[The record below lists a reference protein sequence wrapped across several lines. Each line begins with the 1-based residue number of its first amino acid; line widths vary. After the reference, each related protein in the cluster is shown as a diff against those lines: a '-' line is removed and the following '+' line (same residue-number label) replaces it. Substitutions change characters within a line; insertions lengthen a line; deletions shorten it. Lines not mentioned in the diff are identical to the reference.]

1 MSSNVVPASNETD
14 AKQAIPLKLGSE
26 FNKIRQEKPLLRQFT
41 HKFFGILFS
50 VVFTLLFSLLLFQQ
64 YHAQTMS
71 LINGELVPLK
81 RQVTQFIKLNKY
93 QEIIKQLLS
102 PSPNENIIE
111 YHNGLITLDEQLLQL
126 KNKNFAIYQQWL
138 IVNKKT
144 IETASRLQQSNS
156 KNDQLKQS
164 SIIQLHLI
172 KSSITRIINNKPTQ
186 QSRIL
191 KSLGNL
197 ITESL
202 IRFEQLTINTP
213 LEQFELLRINVENI
227 FIQMTTLDDISKTK
241 AMIDLIQQVDT
252 FENLVLTEQR
262 VLDKW
267 QGFLILAQNYQTKL
281 HVQQQ
286 QLSSLLNKPYQ
297 IPSTQKNKQGL
308 INDLLQQYNIKFSNK
323 NITVTLFSGSV
334 ISFLFFWYLLW
345 LIRQQIKRSTKQSVA
360 VIKAAL
366 INDSNEIS
374 STNSTETN
382 EILVELA
389 KISKPQYSDL
399 DFQKLHDTCK
409 NHENTIVQLQE
420 ELQQLSKTSDD
431 QQMANDKLFS
441 RNVTKEMQCYA
452 ILKNAVVLLIQDN
465 QVNTGE
471 NSSQSNISLTKLYD
485 QIELFYFLS
494 YLQSDDTILKLNDI
508 NIINSIYAIFLNKQV
523 QYQLNNQELF
533 FSVNR
538 PLQHYA
544 KVDQR
549 LLGQLVTLLI
559 DINFVATPFTQYHLQ
574 LQLQNK
580 STGQQQVQFKFEV
593 KRKGL
598 QVIPDII
605 KNLISI
611 QTKPNDENPLISAF
625 QLLFTKLYGRNI
637 SVQLIDD
644 GYQFT
649 FELPLAFTGESIKTL
664 DNNFALNGVN
674 INLFSS
680 NKLLNK
686 QISDVVTDCSGKIV
700 LFSTMDSFEQYFS
713 VKALTSQQ
721 CHLLIVSAD
730 NTRAHIHCIE
740 QQLANLPNAMQ
751 PKLMFLQ
758 TVKLNNNTHGFFSLA
773 EKPFCQ
779 ENFLAEIKKLFA
791 SEHQSNQLLSAE
803 QCQFHSDITSSI
815 TVLLAVDNPQQY
827 QIMQRLLNLLGLQV
841 YIVTTEEQQYLEW
854 KTGRYCLL
862 ITEFINNIFL
872 NMDSLP
878 MVNVGVFSLVDII
891 TKNEKFSLWYIGL
904 LNKNTILAEL
914 TETLSPWL
922 NTETHVSSI
931 KLYQLSAQNNLTIAD
946 EIAITEIAF
955 SITQR
960 PENEIVFDFSRYLQH
975 QGSVEIALFM
985 LEEYSQD
992 NHAQLNLLVHA
1003 IKAKDI
1009 NKASDI
1015 ISRLNINAKIL
1026 VANDLQLLCAQWS
1039 KLLSGNEIPKSL
1051 NKVNALLKDTRAA
1064 LTAIDDYAETI

>member
-1 MSSNVVPASNETD
+1 MSNVVPASNEKH
-14 AKQAIPLKLGSE
+14 AKQAIPLKLDSE
-26 FNKIRQEKPLLRQFT
+26 LNEIRQVKPLLSQFT
-41 HKFFGILFS
+41 HKFVGIFFS

-81 RQVTQFIKLNKY
+81 RQVVQFIKLNKY

-102 PSPNENIIE
+102 PSPNDSIIE
-111 YHNGLITLDEQLLQL
+111 YHTELIALDEQLLEL
-126 KNKNFAIYQQWL
+126 KNKNSVTFQQWL

-156 KNDQLKQS
+156 INNQLKQD
-164 SIIQLHLI
+164 SIIQLYLI
-172 KSSITRIINNKPTQ
+172 KSSIIRIINNKQTQ
-186 QSRIL
+186 QSDIL
-191 KSLGNL
+191 KSLENL
-197 ITESL
+197 IVESL
-202 IRFEQLTINTP
+202 MRFEQLTINTS
-213 LEQFELLRINVENI
+213 LEQLELLKISVENI
-227 FIQMTTLDDISKTK
+227 FIQMTTLNDISKIR
-241 AMIDLIQQVDT
+241 AMIDLIQQVNI
-252 FENLVLTEQR
+252 FQNLVLTEQR

-267 QGFLILAQNYQTKL
+267 QDFLILAQSYQTKL
-281 HVQQQ
+281 NVQQQ

-297 IPSTQKNKQGL
+297 VSSAQKNKQG
-308 INDLLQQYNIKFSNK
+308 IIYDLLQQYNIKLSNE
-323 NITVTLFSGSV
+323 NITATLFSGAV

-345 LIRQQIKRSTKQSVA
+345 LIRQQIKQSTKQNVA

-366 INDSNEIS
+366 IKGSNELS

-399 DFQKLHDTCK
+399 DFQQLHDICK
-409 NHENTIVQLQE
+409 NHENTIMQLQE
-420 ELQQLSKTSDD
+420 ELQRLTKMSDD
-431 QQMANDKLFS
+431 QQAANDKLSS
-441 RNVTKEMQCYA
+441 RNVTNEIQRYA
-452 ILKNAVVLLIQDN
+452 ILKNEVVLLIQDS
-465 QVNTGE
+465 QVNTVG
-471 NSSQSNISLTKLYD
+471 NSSQSHISLAKLYD
-485 QIELFYFLS
+485 KIELFYFLS
-494 YLQSDDTILKLNDI
+494 YLQSDDAILKLNDV
-508 NIINSIYAIFLNKQV
+508 NIINSIHAIFLNKQV
-523 QYQLNNQELF
+523 QYQLSNQELF

-549 LLGQLVTLLI
+549 LLEQLITLLI
-559 DINFVATPFTQYHLQ
+559 DINFAATPFTQYHLQ

-598 QVIPDII
+598 QVIPEII

-611 QTKPNDENPLISAF
+611 QIEPSDKDPLILGF
-625 QLLFTKLYGRNI
+625 KLLFTKLYGCNI

-644 GYQFT
+644 GYQFI
-649 FELPLAFTGESIKTL
+649 FELPLAFIGESIKTL
-664 DNNFALNGVN
+664 DNSAALSGIN
-674 INLFSS
+674 INLFS
-680 NKLLNK
+680 NNELLNK
-686 QISDVVTDCSGKIV
+686 LVSDVVSDCSGEIVQFSKI
-700 LFSTMDSFEQYFS
+700 DSFEQYFS
-713 VKALTSQQ
+713 VNALTSKQ

-730 NTRAHIHCIE
+730 NTQAYIHYIE

-758 TVKLNNNTHGFFSLA
+758 TAKSNNKHGFFSLA
-773 EKPFCQ
+773 EQPFCQ
-779 ENFLAEIKKLFA
+779 DNFLVEIKKLLV

-803 QCQFHSDITSSI
+803 QCQLHSDITSSI

-827 QIMQRLLNLLGLQV
+827 QTMQRLLNLLGLQV
-841 YIVTTEEQQYLEW
+841 YIVTSEEQQYLEW

-862 ITEFINNIFL
+862 ITEFSKNIFL

-878 MVNVGVFSLVDII
+878 MADIGVFSLVNMIM
-891 TKNEKFSLWYIGL
+891 KNEKFSQWHIGL
-904 LNKNTILAEL
+904 LNKSTMLADL
-914 TETLSPWL
+914 SQILSPWL
-922 NTETHVSSI
+922 NTETQVSSI
-931 KLYQLSAQNNLTIAD
+931 KVNQLPAQNNFIIAD
-946 EIAITEIAF
+946 EIAITEIAS
-955 SITQR
+955 SIIQR
-960 PENEIVFDFSRYLQH
+960 PKNEIIFDFSHYLQH
-975 QGSVEIALFM
+975 QGSAEIALFM
-985 LEEYSQD
+985 LEDYGQD

-1003 IKAKDI
+1003 IKDKDI

-1015 ISRLNINAKIL
+1015 ISRLNINANIL
-1026 VANDLQLLCAQWS
+1026 AANDLQLLCAQWS

-1064 LTAIDDYAETI
+1064 LTAIDNYAETI